1 MNIATNLPEQPTN
14 STESKFKETLK
25 ENLRF
30 LKSVLYLTKKV
41 ESPKLATIVAIVYI
55 YFGTINTIAF
65 NDFGFNWPYS
75 VHMFQAYIGYG
86 YFFEA
91 LISKYK
97 LWRR

>member
-41 ESPKLATIVAIVYI
+41 FML
-55 YFGTINTIAF
+55 
-65 NDFGFNWPYS
+65 
-75 VHMFQAYIGYG
+75 
-86 YFFEA
+86 
-91 LISKYK
+91 
-97 LWRR
+97 